1 MTVLFSPSLLFG
13 PVREFRHPLPPLPA
27 KTAPKTAPLAAQRR
41 GAAALAVR
49 RLNVTLGGRAI
60 LREVSTTFEAG
71 AVTVLV
77 GASGAGKT
85 TFLNVLNGLVAPT
98 GGQVLSNVTAN
109 GGGPLTEAGDWAL
122 LRQDT
127 ATIFQDHA
135 LIGRLSALDNVLL
148 GLADARHP
156 LSPLPWPRR
165 ARERAAKAL
174 ADVGLLERA
183 FERVENFSG
192 GERQRIGIARA
203 LARRPRLLLG
213 DEPFSAL
220 DMPLARRFGQDL
232 RALATRDGVT
242 VVLVLHQIAL
252 ARALA
257 DRIIG
262 LNGGRLVFDGAAR
275 DFDAQAEE
283 RVFALPETLEHFPI

>member
-1 MTVLFSPSLLFG
+1 MTVLHFARSNLSSCREIAAPAVPLLSPALTVDSLC
-13 PVREFRHPLPPLPA
+13 
-27 KTAPKTAPLAAQRR
+27 
-41 GAAALAVR
+41 
-49 RLNVTLGGRAI
+49 VTLGKRSI
-60 LREVSTTFEAG
+60 LEKVSTSFAAG

-77 GASGAGKT
+77 GPSGAGKT
-85 TFLNVLNGLVAPT
+85 TFINVLNGLVPPT
-98 GGQVLSNVTAN
+98 CGEVSSGAGGLDNAES
-109 GGGPLTEAGDWAL
+109 WAR
-122 LRQDT
+122 LRADT

-156 LSPLPWPRR
+156 LSLLPWPRA
-165 ARERAAKAL
+165 AREAAASAL
-174 ADVGLLERA
+174 ADVGLLDRA
-183 FERVENFSG
+183 FDRVETFSG

-220 DMPLARRFGQDL
+220 DLPLARRLGDDL
-232 RALATRDGVT
+232 RKLATRDGVT

-257 DRIIG
+257 DRILA
-262 LNGGRLVFDGAAR
+262 LNEGRIVFDGPAR
-275 DFDAQAEE
+275 DFDAQAED
-283 RVFALPETLEHFPI
+283 RVFKQPATKGC

>member
-1 MTVLFSPSLLFG
+1 
-13 PVREFRHPLPPLPA
+13 
-27 KTAPKTAPLAAQRR
+27 
-41 GAAALAVR
+41 
-49 RLNVTLGGRAI
+49 VTLGGRPI
-60 LREVSTTFEAG
+60 LQQVSTTFEAG

-98 GGQVLSNVTAN
+98 AGQVAAN
-109 GGGPLTEAGDWAL
+109 GGHPLLEAADWAL
-122 LRQDT
+122 LRQET

-156 LSPLPWPRR
+156 LSPLPWPRA
-165 ARERAAKAL
+165 ARERAAQAL
-174 ADVGLLERA
+174 ADVGLLARA

-203 LARRPRLLLG
+203 LARRPGLLLG

-220 DMPLARRFGQDL
+220 DLPLARRLGQDL

-242 VVLVLHQIAL
+242 VILVLHQIAL

-262 LNGGRLVFDGAAR
+262 LKAGRLVFDGAAQ

-283 RVFALPETLEHFPI
+283 AVFALPEPRGR

>member
-1 MTVLFSPSLLFG
+1 MALLSLSLFAAG
-13 PVREFRHPLPPLPA
+13 VAPA
-27 KTAPKTAPLAAQRR
+27 SAARLAPDPAPAAP
-41 GAAALAVR
+41 ALAVKD
-49 RLNVTLGGRAI
+49 LSVTRGGRSI
-60 LREVSTTFEAG
+60 LRQVSASFNAG

-85 TFLNVLNGLVAPT
+85 TFLNVLNGLIAPS
-98 GGQVLSNVTAN
+98 GGKLAA
-109 GGGPLTEAGDWAL
+109 AGLGAL
-122 LRQDT
+122 AGAGALNSPDGWGRLRQDT
-127 ATIFQDHA
+127 ASIFQDHA

-156 LSPLPWPRR
+156 LSPLPWPRA
-165 ARERAAKAL
+165 ARERAARAL
-174 ADVGLLERA
+174 ADVGLLDRA

-192 GERQRIGIARA
+192 GERQRVGIARA

-220 DMPLARRFGQDL
+220 DPPLARRLGQDL

-242 VVLVLHQIAL
+242 VILVLHQIAL

-262 LNGGRLVFDGAAR
+262 LNDGRIVFDGPAEA
-275 DFDAQAEE
+275 FDAEAEAAI
-283 RVFALPETLEHFPI
+283 FATSRTIPDKPTTRGC

>member
-1 MTVLFSPSLLFG
+1 MPGHLLSF
-13 PVREFRHPLPPLPA
+13 PFIAR
-27 KTAPKTAPLAAQRR
+27 AAQRVY
-41 GAAALAVR
+41 GAKAGQAGTLPKSIWRPGLHSTKALTIDKLTVSR
-49 RLNVTLGGRAI
+49 GGRTI
-60 LREVSTTFEAG
+60 LRQISTCFDRG
-71 AVTVLV
+71 AVTILV

-85 TFLNVLNGLVAPT
+85 TLINVLNGLLTPDSGEISAP
-98 GGQVLSNVTAN
+98 GQS
-109 GGGPLTEAGDWAL
+109 PLRDHAQWAL
-122 LRQDT
+122 LRRQT

-156 LSPLPWPRR
+156 LSPLPWPHET
-165 ARERAAKAL
+165 RERAAKAL
-174 ADVGLLERA
+174 ADVGLAERA

-220 DMPLARRFGQDL
+220 DLSLARRLGEDL
-232 RALATRDGVT
+232 RALATRDGVA
-242 VVLVLHQIAL
+242 VVLVFHQIAL

-257 DRIIG
+257 DRIVG
-262 LNGGRLVFDGAAR
+262 LNHGRVVFDGPASA
-275 DFDAQAEE
+275 FDAGAEA
-283 RVFALPETLEHFPI
+283 RVFALSDRTEKGC